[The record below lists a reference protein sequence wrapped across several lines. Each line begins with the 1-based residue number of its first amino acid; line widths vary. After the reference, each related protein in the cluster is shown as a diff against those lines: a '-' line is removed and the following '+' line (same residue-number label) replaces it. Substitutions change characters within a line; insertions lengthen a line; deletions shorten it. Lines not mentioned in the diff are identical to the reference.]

1 MLKRPKGFTLIELMV
16 VITVIGILL
25 GITIPSVTRW
35 LPAQRLSSGLSQ
47 LIGEFRLA
55 RQKAI
60 AEGNDFV
67 VITDPGDPTY
77 RILDN
82 DDSDREPAQW
92 DPGEK
97 LTELRLPA
105 GVDFRVTPIQT
116 FAFKSDGR
124 VFDPNAPGA
133 PPVSGY
139 IVIFNRKGEDSL
151 VVLPSGMV
159 MK

>member
-1 MLKRPKGFTLIELMV
+1 MLKKLKGFTLIELMV
-16 VITVIGILL
+16 VITVIAILL
-25 GITIPSVTRW
+25 GITVPSVTRW

-67 VITDPGDPTY
+67 VTTNAGTWTY
-77 RILDN
+77 SILDN
-82 DDSDREPAQW
+82 DDSDRPPER

-105 GVDFRVTPIQT
+105 GVSFLATDIQI

-124 VFDPNAPGA
+124 AIFPQPGA
-133 PPVSGY
+133 PPASGY
-139 IVIFNRKGEDSL
+139 IVIYNRKGQDSL

>member
-16 VITVIGILL
+16 VITVIAILI

-77 RILDN
+77 RIHDN
-82 DDSDREPAQW
+82 DDSDRPPEE

-97 LTELRLPA
+97 RTDLRLPA
-105 GVDFRVTPIQT
+105 GVEFCVTAIQT

-124 VFDPNAPGA
+124 VFNPHVPGA

-139 IVIFNRKGEDSL
+139 IVIENRKGQDSL